1 MFLPAGELFGLLL
14 SDFFLN
20 FGPDDST
27 AAVFSNGSNIGK
39 AEGET
44 AANVLVGLWRD
55 LSQGRRETLKFVRV
69 T

>member
-1 MFLPAGELFGLLL
+1 LL

-20 FGPDDST
+20 FGPDDSNST
-27 AAVFSNGSNIGK
+27 ATVFSNGSNIGK